1 MILSRAGQQCW
12 NQWPSLECQQQ
23 LTVQKSMAVNFR
35 VYTDF
40 QHERLLWNLNLGS
53 VWLLCLAWQGSSFC
67 PCFTWAQER
76 RTPGLEKLCDWSQLD
91 LLGSSPC
98 TVQVLTSCLV
108 SGNREPILQSL
119 SGASW
124 EAELT
129 FSTRRSA
136 FDEEGIYA
144 AYFLTYF
151 LDFFFLKDQQ
161 VDLRKHWASKRVP
174 MNGRSV

>member
-1 MILSRAGQQCW
+1 
-12 NQWPSLECQQQ
+12 
-23 LTVQKSMAVNFR
+23 MAVNFR

-40 QHERLLWNLNLGS
+40 NMNDCYEIWTS
-53 VWLLCLAWQGSSFC
+53 AVFDCCAWRGRGLPSA

-76 RTPGLEKLCDWSQLD
+76 HTPGLEKFCDWSQLD

-98 TVQVLTSCLV
+98 IAQVLTSCLV
-108 SGNREPILQSL
+108 SGNREPMLQRL

-144 AYFLTYF
+144 AHFLTYF
-151 LDFFFLKDQQ
+151 LDCFFLKDQQ
-161 VDLRKHWASKRVP
+161 VDLRKHWASKRVQ
-174 MNGRSV
+174 MNGRSE